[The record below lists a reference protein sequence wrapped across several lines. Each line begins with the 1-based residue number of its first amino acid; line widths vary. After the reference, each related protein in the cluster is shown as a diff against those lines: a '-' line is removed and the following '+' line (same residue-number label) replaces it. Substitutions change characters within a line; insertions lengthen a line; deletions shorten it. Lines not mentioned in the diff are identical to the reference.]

1 MPIQHS
7 EYQNVVIPAHRDDFI
22 SFAFCTLI
30 IQVCRRGPEKM
41 IRKVLLVIV
50 FAGIVL
56 SLAGCKTVQ
65 GIGGDIT
72 WLGKKGEQAIER

>member
-1 MPIQHS
+1 
-7 EYQNVVIPAHRDDFI
+7 
-22 SFAFCTLI
+22 
-30 IQVCRRGPEKM
+30 M

-50 FAGIVL
+50 LTGIVL

-72 WLGKKGEQAIER
+72 WLGQKGEEAIER

>member
-1 MPIQHS
+1 
-7 EYQNVVIPAHRDDFI
+7 
-22 SFAFCTLI
+22 
-30 IQVCRRGPEKM
+30 M